1 MYSSFIAKWDNSTTI
16 ISIST
21 SSYGSKSWSVCIHF
35 SLPPQVD
42 LLELYFVEPV
52 HFTVLFY
59 NSSLVSALPF
69 HFPIFPF
76 SHFLVHT
83 QSSPGAESMFWTNFL
98 YVKRSS
104 LIRETISYYV
114 IHFRMAKAH
123 ECPFAAM
130 YIYGCKRRGMKG
142 SSSRFFRFSDT
153 PNLMIL

>member
-42 LLELYFVEPV
+42 LLGLYFVEPV
-52 HFTVLFY
+52 HLLSFFTTHHLCRHCRF
-59 NSSLVSALPF
+59 
-69 HFPIFPF
+69 IFPF

-123 ECPFAAM
+123 ECLLAAVYM
-130 YIYGCKRRGMKG
+130 AVNREA
-142 SSSRFFRFSDT
+142 
-153 PNLMIL
+153 